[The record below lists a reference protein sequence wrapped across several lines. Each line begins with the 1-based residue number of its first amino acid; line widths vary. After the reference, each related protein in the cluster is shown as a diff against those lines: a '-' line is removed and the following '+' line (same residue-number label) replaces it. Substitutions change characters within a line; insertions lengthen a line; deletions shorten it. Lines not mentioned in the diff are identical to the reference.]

1 MTTNKMQIS
10 GHSMGQELELP
21 RRKILTEITQDD
33 ARNDDYRRSSSQ
45 RSSHRTEQT
54 KDMPIQNQRRTFSP
68 QQNEGKQSKPT
79 PRQPSSA
86 HLAPALSVQISPPG
100 VSCQHDGN
108 IIY

>member
-21 RRKILTEITQDD
+21 RRKVLTEITRDD
-33 ARNDDYRRSSSQ
+33 ARNDDYGRSSSQ
-45 RSSHRTEQT
+45 RRFHRTEQT

-68 QQNEGKQSKPT
+68 QQNEGKQSEPT

-86 HLAPALSVQISPPG
+86 HLAPALSVQIPPPG

>member
-21 RRKILTEITQDD
+21 RRKILPEITQDD

-68 QQNEGKQSKPT
+68 QQNEGNSRSQRRDNHPLHIWPLHSQSKSH
-79 PRQPSSA
+79 PRECHASMME
-86 HLAPALSVQISPPG
+86 I
-100 VSCQHDGN
+100 
-108 IIY
+108 